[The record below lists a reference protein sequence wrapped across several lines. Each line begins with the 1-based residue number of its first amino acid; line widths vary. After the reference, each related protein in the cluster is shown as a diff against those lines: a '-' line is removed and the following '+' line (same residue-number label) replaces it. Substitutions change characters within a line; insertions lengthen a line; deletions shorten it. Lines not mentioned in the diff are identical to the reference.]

1 MKNSIKT
8 FLFSTALLL
17 FVSLSCSDEDSER
30 VTEGGP
36 FEISEL
42 AGDWVANYAFFVRD
56 SDQMSV
62 DIVAD
67 GGSLSLTVQSNG
79 RCTFTVAPADREVY
93 TVSGEMFWELYEGD
107 YFFSIEYDDHPGDW
121 GSYGATLTDTTF
133 NMNGGPDSGE
143 YDFNDDGTTESCSL
157 GFEFIR
163 D

>member
-8 FLFSTALLL
+8 LVFSTVLIL
-17 FVSLSCSDEDSER
+17 FVACSCSEDDSLR

-42 AGDWVANYAFFVRD
+42 AGNWEATFAFFVRD
-56 SDQMSV
+56 SDEMSV

-79 RCTFTVAPADREVY
+79 RCTFTIDPVDREAY

-107 YFFSIEYDDHPGDW
+107 YFFAIEYDDYPGDW
-121 GSYGATLTDTTF
+121 ASYGATLTNTTF
-133 NMNGGPDSGE
+133 NMFGGPDSGE
-143 YDFNDDGTTESCSL
+143 YDFNNDGTTESARL

>member
-8 FLFSTALLL
+8 LMFSSLLIL
-17 FVSLSCSDEDSER
+17 FVAFSCSDDDSER

-36 FEISEL
+36 FEISDL
-42 AGDWVANYAFFVRD
+42 AGDWVATFAFFVRD
-56 SDQMSV
+56 SDKLSV

-67 GGSLSLTVQSNG
+67 GGSLILNVQSNG
-79 RCTFTVAPADREVY
+79 RCTFTIDPVDRNAY

-107 YFFSIEYDDHPGDW
+107 YFFSIGYDDFPGDW
-121 GSYGATLTDTTF
+121 GSYGAELTDTTF
-133 NMNGGPDSGE
+133 NMFGGPGSGE
-143 YDFNDDGTTESCSL
+143 YDFNNDGTAESARL